1 MGVLKKF
8 EQRLEGLVNGT
19 FAKVFKSEV
28 QPVEIAGALQRECD
42 NNATI
47 WNRERTVVPNDFIV
61 ELSAPDFERLSPYSG
76 QLGDELSGMVR
87 DYAKQQRY
95 TFMGPIKVHLE
106 KADDLDTGLYRV
118 RSRTLASSTNQ
129 QSQPSQQPPQ
139 PGRGPASAPPAAGG
153 GYGYPPAANAAGGT
167 ASRRPARRRCP
178 RGRLRAALR
187 RPRREPGRVT
197 RQDRCPAH
205 RCVTGSRSMAHAIR
219 SRAPR
224 WSSAAAPKPMCG
236 STTPAS
242 LAGTVRFGPERPRRS
257 RISGPPTASWWTG
270 STPPA
275 LRSATARGSSWA
287 VPPSFT
293 GKPKGEAGAMS
304 ELTLTVMRLGFLAVL
319 WLFVI
324 VAVQVIRSD
333 LFGTRV
339 TQRGSRRDSGRQQQ
353 AAARQGAPPQQRA
366 QQQNSGGGGGRQR
379 RGAPTKL
386 VVSEGTLTGT
396 TVALQGQTITLGR
409 AHDST
414 IVLDDDYASSKHAR
428 IYPDRDGQWIVED
441 LGSTNGTYLDRARL
455 TTPQPIPLGA
465 PIRIGKTVIEL
476 RK

>member
-1 MGVLKKF
+1 MGVLKRF

-47 WNRERTVVPNDFIV
+47 WNRDRTVVPNDFIV
-61 ELSAPDFERLSPYSG
+61 ELSTGDYERLAPYSG

-95 TFMGPIKVHLE
+95 TFMGGVKVHLE

-118 RSRTLASSTNQ
+118 RSRTLASSESQSPAAQ
-129 QSQPSQQPPQ
+129 QAPARGGAPQQRPGGYGQPAGAPPM
-139 PGRGPASAPPAAGG
+139 PSAPPA
-153 GYGYPPAANAAGGT
+153 PAPGPGAEARAS
-167 ASRRPARRRCP
+167 ARSRRH
-178 RGRLRAALR
+178 
-187 RPRREPGRVT
+187 RPG
-197 RQDRCPAH
+197 A
-205 RCVTGSRSMAHAIR
+205 GLRSMALATR
-219 SRAPR
+219 SPGPP
-224 WSSAAAPKPMCG
+224 WFWAAAPTLTCA
-236 STTPAS
+236 STIPVS
-242 LAGTVRFGPERPRRS
+242 PAGTAKSGSEHRRPS
-257 RISGPPTASWWTG
+257 RIWGRRTASWWTG

-275 LRSATARGSSWA
+275 LRSATAHGSSWA
-287 VPPSFT
+287 APPSFT

-339 TQRGSRRDSGRQQQ
+339 TQRGSARRGAPDRPQQQQRQQQ
-353 AAARQGAPPQQRA
+353 QAAPPQQR
-366 QQQNSGGGGGRQR
+366 QQPSGRGR

-414 IVLDDDYASSKHAR
+414 IVLDDDYASSRHAR

-441 LGSTNGTYLDRARL
+441 LGSTNGTYLERNRL
-455 TTPQPIPLGA
+455 TTPTPIPLGA